1 MNYGGAALSA
11 CGLYS
16 TYGSAYIH
24 TPYYIHNLSPS
35 SHTTPPSL
43 CCCGTLVYP
52 RLLNTPCVCLHSMQ
66 LLSCG
71 SPSLS
76 FSPAAWHSP
85 LARLGFRPCQLIRP
99 HSAVN
104 QSPLTYVL
112 ILAIP
117 MQHSPTFVVKTHKRK
132 QILNCKVSGPLFE
145 PSAPMP
151 LSTCSAVCTLL
162 SAHLSFPVSVLGL
175 ARSYACM

>member
-1 MNYGGAALSA
+1 M
-11 CGLYS
+11 YS
-16 TYGSAYIH
+16 TYGRAYIH

-35 SHTTPPSL
+35 SHRNPPSL
-43 CCCGTLVYP
+43 CCCGTLMYP

-85 LARLGFRPCQLIRP
+85 LARPTHLGFRRCQLIRP

-104 QSPLTYVL
+104 QSPLTHVL
-112 ILAIP
+112 ILAMP
-117 MQHSPTFVVKTHKRK
+117 MQHSPTFVVKTHKGK
-132 QILNCKVSGPLFE
+132 QIPNCKVSGPLFE
-145 PSAPMP
+145 PSAPTP
-151 LSTCSAVCTLL
+151 SSTCSALCMLL
-162 SAHLSFPVSVLGL
+162 SAHLSFPMFVLGP
-175 ARSYACM
+175 ARTSACM